1 MGIITIQGGTPLRGE
16 TVIQG
21 AKNSALPILAASL
34 LSGDVCR
41 IEGCPHLS
49 DVDSAADIL
58 RYLGCTVVWEDDD
71 LLVDSRTL
79 SRCDIPQSHHPM
91 GAAVERAPR
100 RYGDDRA
107 ACAPHLRTH
116 GAQKLLQIGDLRLP
130 RRVADHRVALCAA
143 GGQHRPGAGWTAART
158 TYA

>member
-71 LLVDSRTL
+71 LQV
-79 SRCDIPQSHHPM
+79 
-91 GAAVERAPR
+91 V
-100 RYGDDRA
+100 
-107 ACAPHLRTH
+107 
-116 GAQKLLQIGDLRLP
+116 
-130 RRVADHRVALCAA
+130 LCAKIGRA
-143 GGQHRPGAGWTAART
+143 SRRERVLSLV
-158 TYA
+158 

>member
-49 DVDSAADIL
+49 DVDSAASCGIWAAPWS
-58 RYLGCTVVWEDDD
+58 G
-71 LLVDSRTL
+71 RTTT
-79 SRCDIPQSHHPM
+79 CW
-91 GAAVERAPR
+91 
-100 RYGDDRA
+100 
-107 ACAPHLRTH
+107 
-116 GAQKLLQIGDLRLP
+116 
-130 RRVADHRVALCAA
+130 
-143 GGQHRPGAGWTAART
+143 WTAAP
-158 TYA
+158 